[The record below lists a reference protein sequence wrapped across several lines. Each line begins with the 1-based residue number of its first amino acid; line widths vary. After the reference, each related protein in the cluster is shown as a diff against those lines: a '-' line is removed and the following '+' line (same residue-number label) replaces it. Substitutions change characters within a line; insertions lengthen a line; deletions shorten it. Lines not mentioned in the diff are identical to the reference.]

1 MKELKINS
9 LGEQSILLE
18 WPESCTPKLLRDLL
32 GLESRLRKDIP
43 EIKETQVVYR
53 SICLHL
59 ERPIEEEVYHRIQK
73 SIEGYT
79 SKPLVKRKRW
89 SIPVCYNEDFGPDL
103 TECARELGTSVE
115 ELIAQHCQWAYPVY
129 GIGFLPGFLYLGDV
143 PESLQLPRRSEP
155 RMKVPAG
162 TVGLAGMQT
171 GIYPQTSPGGWQ
183 LLGRTPIKLFDPT
196 QDPPCAIQVGDEV
209 QFYAIDEPNFALFEI
224 QIQEGIYKPKFEELP

>member
-1 MKELKINS
+1 MA
-9 LGEQSILLE
+9 
-18 WPESCTPKLLRDLL
+18 
-32 GLESRLRKDIP
+32 
-43 EIKETQVVYR
+43 EISEISETQVVYR
-53 SICLHL
+53 SICLHFEQEMDVEVI
-59 ERPIEEEVYHRIQK
+59 ERICSRIEDHHSE
-73 SIEGYT
+73 SPN
-79 SKPLVKRKRW
+79 SRKRW
-89 SIPVCYNEDFGPDL
+89 KIPVCYSQGFGPDL
-103 TECARELGTSVE
+103 EESARELNITIE
-115 ELIAQHCQWAYPVY
+115 EMIELHCQWAYPVY

-143 PESLQLPRRSEP
+143 PKALQLSRKSEP

-209 QFYAIDEPNFALFEI
+209 QFYAIDEPSFALFEI